1 MQYMDELD
9 TVKNEEVSVWIVCG
23 IWCLRPNGSGL
34 LPTNNEWEQRSF
46 WGNND
51 RSLTNQNRVSS

>member
-1 MQYMDELD
+1 MQFMDELD
-9 TVKNEEVSVWIVCG
+9 TVKNEEVSVWIVC
-23 IWCLRPNGSGL
+23 LRPNGSGL
-34 LPTNNEWEQRSF
+34 LPTNNEWEQGSF